1 MLTTENRPQLT
12 SNIAQGEIQFYD
24 NFQPALSSG
33 DYVIEIEQAIK
44 DDSLNKTFKRSQ
56 DFVVSGNRFRLSM
69 QAIQSVYPPIDG
81 EGQFE
86 NILPQV
92 ILNNPSLPWE
102 GSEDGET
109 PRLALLVFEEGELE
123 IKDWTKVSRTGAK
136 SVKIESITQPE
147 KGFAKPDLIAFS
159 YEKEENNCLC
169 IEISADYFNTIL
181 PRFEELKYLTH
192 VREVNTDSKTTE
204 QTNNWFSTVFAN
216 RLPKSNARNIVHL
229 VSLDGFLDSLK
240 PRSLAIENNQKV
252 RLVSLASWEFYCE
265 KEKKEEFE
273 KITRKLVKNHE
284 MLRLIPT
291 QPIDNQTI
299 KMAFEGGYIPLKY
312 ETRQGE
318 NTTAWYRGPLTPV
331 IISNENFA
339 PNFSAESAMIFDK
352 NNGIFDTSYA
362 VAWQTGRLLGLADRY
377 FCKTLLDWKQQ
388 TNRFL
393 DNFFAKKELYQK
405 IVAIYNEQVDEAGKI
420 TFEDLMSA
428 NFSNKLLAN
437 AFSSLNDLGLVSRGN
452 LGKKRTTQDLIQKAI
467 EELQGFAG
475 ILDETDFETIKNAED
490 VNEALIQYL
499 FET

>member
-1 MLTTENRPQLT
+1 MLTTENQAQLT
-12 SNIAQGEIQFYD
+12 SNIRQGEIQFYD

-33 DYVIEIEQAIK
+33 DYVIEIEQTLR

-69 QAIQSVYPPIDG
+69 PSIQSVYPPIDG

-92 ILNNPSLPWE
+92 ILNTPSLPWE
-102 GSEDGET
+102 GSEDSST
-109 PRLALLVFEEGELE
+109 PRLALLVFEEEELE

-136 SVKIESITQPE
+136 SVKIKAITKP
-147 KGFAKPDLIAFS
+147 GNDFATPNLSSFS
-159 YEKEENNCLC
+159 YENEDNNCLC
-169 IEISADYFNTIL
+169 IEISAAYFNTIL
-181 PRFEELKYLTH
+181 PRFEELKYLAH
-192 VREVNTDSKTTE
+192 VREVSVDDKTTE
-204 QTNNWFSTVFAN
+204 QVNNWFSTVFAN
-216 RLPKSNARNIVHL
+216 RLPKPNARNIVHL
-229 VSLDGFLDSLK
+229 VSLDGFLDFLK
-240 PRSLAIENNQKV
+240 PRSLPVEKNKKV

-265 KEKKEEFE
+265 KEKKEEF
-273 KITRKLVKNHE
+273 THLTGNLVKNHE

-291 QPIDNQTI
+291 QTIGNQTI
-299 KMAFEGGYIPLKY
+299 KTNFEGGYIPLKY

-331 IISNENFA
+331 IVKNENFA

-393 DNFFAKKELYQK
+393 DTFFAKKELYQK
-405 IVAIYNEQVDEAGKI
+405 IVVIYNEQVGESEKI

-428 NFSNKLLAN
+428 NFSNKLLTTALS
-437 AFSSLNDLGLVSRGN
+437 ALNDLGLASRGD
-452 LGKKRTTQDLIQKAI
+452 LGGKRTTEDLIQKAM
-467 EELQGFAG
+467 EELNGLAG
-475 ILDETDFETIKNAED
+475 ILDETDFATIKDAEE
-490 VNEALIQYL
+490 VNEALVQRL
-499 FET
+499 FH

>member
-24 NFQPALSSG
+24 NFQPALSPG
-33 DYVIEIEQAIK
+33 DYIIEIEQTLM
-44 DDSLNKTFKRSQ
+44 DDSLNKTFQRSQ
-56 DFVVSGNRFRLSM
+56 DFVVSGNRFRLDM
-69 QAIQSVYPPIDG
+69 QIIQSVYPPIDG

-86 NILPQV
+86 NVLPQV

-109 PRLALLVFEEGELE
+109 PRLALLIFEEGELAIE
-123 IKDWTKVSRTGAK
+123 DWTKVSKTGAK
-136 SVKIESITQPE
+136 LVNIKNITTPE
-147 KGFAKPDLIAFS
+147 KGFVKPNLTAFS

-192 VREVNTDSKTTE
+192 VREVNADSKTTE

-229 VSLDGFLDSLK
+229 VNLDGFLDFLK

-273 KITRKLVKNHE
+273 NVTQNLVENHE

-299 KMAFEGGYIPLKY
+299 KTAFEGGYIPLKY

-318 NTTAWYRGPLTPV
+318 NTTTWYRGPLTPV
-331 IISNENFA
+331 IVQNENFA

-352 NNGIFDTSYA
+352 NSGIFDTSYS

-393 DNFFAKKELYQK
+393 DTFFAKKELYQR
-405 IVAIYNEQVDEAGKI
+405 IVAIYNEQVGEAEKI

-428 NFSNKLLAN
+428 NFSNKLLTN
-437 AFSSLNDLGLVSRGN
+437 ALASLNDLGLVSRGD
-452 LGKKRTTQDLIQKAI
+452 LGGKRTTEDLIQKAI
-467 EELQGFAG
+467 EELKGFAG
-475 ILDETDFETIKNAED
+475 ILDETDFETIKNAEE
-490 VNEALIQYL
+490 VNEALIKHL
-499 FET
+499 FK